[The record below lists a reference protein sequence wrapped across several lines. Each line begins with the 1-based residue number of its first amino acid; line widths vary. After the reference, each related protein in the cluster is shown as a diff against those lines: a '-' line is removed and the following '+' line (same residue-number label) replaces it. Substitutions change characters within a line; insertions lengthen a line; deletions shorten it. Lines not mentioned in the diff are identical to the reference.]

1 MELIIVKDK
10 INSYTNDF
18 DNFNEQFKKYAQL

>member
-18 DNFNEQFKKYAQL
+18 DNFNEQFKKYAGL